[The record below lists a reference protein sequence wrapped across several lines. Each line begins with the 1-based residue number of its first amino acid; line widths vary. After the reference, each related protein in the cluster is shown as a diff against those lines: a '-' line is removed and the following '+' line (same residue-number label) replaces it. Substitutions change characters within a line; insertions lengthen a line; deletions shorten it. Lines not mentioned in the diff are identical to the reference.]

1 MLFPQL
7 GPQYYEFFDIIRSK
21 RFGMEDII
29 GKKFGEWTVLEFSGR
44 DSKSNRLYRCRCSCG
59 AEKIQVRSTL
69 TSGGSLWCKKCR
81 MKDHNRQIDL
91 AGKYIGDSLVIE
103 RLPNKNDEAYYLVRC
118 GCGREK
124 TALAYRLK
132 VGKGANCPHCRVKTH
147 GASYTRTFKIWS
159 GMKARCTN
167 PNLKAYKYYG
177 ARGIVMCEEWLKYEN
192 FLQDMGE
199 CPDSLTI
206 DRIDPLGGYN
216 KQNCRWLSLSENSR
230 RASQK
235 TRS

>member
-44 DSKSNRLYRCRCSCG
+44 DSKSNRLYRCKCLCG
-59 AEKIQVRSTL
+59 VEKVQRIHTLSSGESTQ
-69 TSGGSLWCKKCR
+69 CKKCR
-81 MKDHNRQIDL
+81 MVSHNRQIDL
-91 AGKYIGDSLVIE
+91 TGKSIQGSLII
-103 RLPNKNDEAYYLVRC
+103 RRIDNKNDEAYYLVRC

-132 VGKGANCPHCRVKTH
+132 KGESARCAHCRVKTH
-147 GASYTRTFKIWS
+147 GATYSRTFNIWR
-159 GMKARCTN
+159 GMIGRCTN

-177 ARGIVMCEEWLKYEN
+177 GKGIEVCGEWLKYEN

-216 KQNCRWLSLSENSR
+216 KQNCRWLSPSENSR